1 MALVSRT
8 LNVGSKPALIVVDV
22 VNRFTDPDCA
32 LGTACPEVVSA
43 NKALLA
49 EFRRQKLP
57 IFFTTVVYYHES
69 QATIFRQKLPALECL
84 QPNSYWIKVDAALER
99 RASEPLIEKQWA
111 SAFFG
116 TDLANQLMACGAD
129 SLVVTGLTTSGC
141 VRATAV
147 DGLQHN
153 YAVLIPREACG
164 DRDLVVHEASLYDLN
179 KKYADVVLL
188 SDLLVRL
195 RLLTDQ

>member
-22 VNRFTDPDCA
+22 VNGFTDPDCA

-99 RASEPLIEKQWA
+99 RVSEPLIEKQWA

-141 VRATAV
+141 VRATVV

-153 YAVLIPREACG
+153 YAVLIPREAVG
-164 DRDLVVHEASLYDLN
+164 DRDLAVHEASLYDLN